1 VGGRVRLRTLQC
13 VLSRPVLRSW
23 PRHDAYAARR
33 LSPRPRR
40 GGTRRPRSPGSR
52 ASFRLA
58 SIRFRRCVGPLERDA
73 EMPKK
78 HTTRARSARVAAR
91 GGEQFTTALRRQSS
105 GPEVHAGEGHDRLE
119 LEFTGEIFQWRGPAP
134 YYFVRVPEEESL
146 ELKAVSSGRYYRGM
160 IRVRAWIGDTE
171 WSTSL
176 WPKDGCYVLPIRDSV
191 RKPRGLVDG
200 DTVTIRLIAAAAAPE
215 ARQAP
220 AQARSAEADRAA
232 PRVAG
237 RRQPR
242 NGADQRARRS
252 RAGLVEGRA
261 ATQVSDEQ
269 LGIVP
274 ANEASWEDLQA
285 IFGVR
290 GAPSRCL
297 CQMHRLRRGED
308 FCGSAAVRPDEDEL
322 ASRLREQT
330 ACGQPNST
338 TTTGLVAYL
347 DGEPVGWC
355 AVDSR
360 PGTPRMLSH
369 GRVPWM
375 GRTED
380 KSDAS
385 VWAVTCF
392 VTRAG
397 YRRRGISRALART
410 AVDFARQRGARALEG
425 YPYTSEYSH
434 LGTPSVFAAA
444 GLVEVHRP
452 TTKRLVM
459 RIDF

>member
-1 VGGRVRLRTLQC
+1 VGL
-13 VLSRPVLRSW
+13 
-23 PRHDAYAARR
+23 
-33 LSPRPRR
+33 
-40 GGTRRPRSPGSR
+40 
-52 ASFRLA
+52 
-58 SIRFRRCVGPLERDA
+58 LERDA

-78 HTTRARSARVAAR
+78 QTTKARRNAYAAAR
-91 GGEQFTTALRRQSS
+91 EGDKFTTALRRQSS
-105 GPEVHAGEGHDRLE
+105 VPAVHVGEDLDRLVW
-119 LEFTGEIFQWRGPAP
+119 EFSGDIFQWRGPAP
-134 YYFVRVPEEESL
+134 YYFVTVPEEQSL
-146 ELKAVSSGRYYRGM
+146 QLKAASSGSRYYRGM
-160 IRVRAWIGDTE
+160 IRVQARIDDTE
-171 WSTSL
+171 WPTSL
-176 WPKDGCYVLPIRDSV
+176 WPRDGRYVVPIRDSV
-191 RKPRGLVDG
+191 RKPLGLADG
-200 DTVTIRLIAAAAAPE
+200 DTVTIRLTVDAPAPE
-215 ARQAP
+215 ADSARP
-220 AQARSAEADRAA
+220 HSAQATRKA

-237 RRQPR
+237 LRQPR
-242 NGADQRARRS
+242 SGDDQRVGRS
-252 RAGLVEGRA
+252 GAGVVEGRKRP
-261 ATQVSDEQ
+261 QVTDDQ
-269 LGIVP
+269 LQIVP

-290 GAPSRCL
+290 GGSSRCL

-308 FCGSAAVRPDEDEL
+308 FCGSAKVRPDGHEL

-330 ACGQPNST
+330 ACGQPDSE

-360 PGTPRMLSH
+360 PGTPRLLSH

-380 KSDAS
+380 KTDAS

-397 YRRRGISRALART
+397 FRRRGISRALARA

-425 YPYTSEYSH
+425 YPHTGDPWH
-434 LGTPSVFAAA
+434 RVFADA
-444 GLVEVHRP
+444 GLVEVNRP
-452 TTKRLVM
+452 TLRRIVV